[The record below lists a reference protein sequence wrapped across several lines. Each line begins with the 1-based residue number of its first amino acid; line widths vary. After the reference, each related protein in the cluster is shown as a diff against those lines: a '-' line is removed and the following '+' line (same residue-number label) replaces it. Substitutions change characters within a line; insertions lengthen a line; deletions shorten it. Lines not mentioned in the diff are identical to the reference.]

1 MAKQGKKMPKK
12 YRQAK
17 AAAKP
22 AAKAAFPG
30 KTKAGRRDPMTKY
43 SAEDRELFKELKEES
58 KKGYLTTDKGE
69 KVFVKPD
76 ETAKE
81 RIARERKE
89 ALRKFREEADMD
101 EGKAKS
107 RAERMKAQR
116 EEIMKKNAAAKAESK
131 GKRAPGLLQSAS
143 EPKKQTTKLPA
154 KKAAKPTALGA
165 RRLEQL
171 KKAGISESNA
181 KKILATNKPA
191 YGELTPRQENALQR
205 KVAKEDKRMAKLRAA
220 DPAKFDA
227 RERVAKSTKLTSS
240 EKAKVIEKIG
250 KTEKPKPAAPAKA
263 GKYLDMQ
270 KAKNAKVYSITNVQP
285 EKAAKGTVKPKF
297 VQKKTAAKKSVEKA
311 STSKAVAIRPKGAV
325 ATTAKKAATTAAK
338 KGGAAAVLKGAGRVA
353 GKVIGGRVGMAL
365 TAAALA
371 KPVLKALVQT
381 PADKKKE
388 QAAKGKTPGPEARS
402 NQPRITGQGR
412 FVGAG
417 GATTKVGSSYTVKKG
432 DTLSGIAKNAGVSL
446 ADIRKANPKLMTEK
460 KYKQGSAIWS
470 GTKVRIPK
478 K

>member
-1 MAKQGKKMPKK
+1 MPRK

-17 AAAKP
+17 AAARP
-22 AAKAAFPG
+22 AAEAAFPG
-30 KTKAGRRDPMTKY
+30 KKKAGRRDPMVKY
-43 SAEDRELFKELKEES
+43 SAEDRELFRELQQES

-89 ALRKFREEADMD
+89 AMRKYRERVEAEDGPKKATKKSTATIKQVRKPARPAAPKASMA
-101 EGKAKS
+101 EKLKKPVNVPGTPLSAKKKAKVVITK
-107 RAERMKAQR
+107 ADTEKAKTAKAKPEVKLTPAGEAVKKRMPG
-116 EEIMKKNAAAKAESK
+116 MSNAAANDLGTKVKTKSGK
-131 GKRAPGLLQSAS
+131 G
-143 EPKKQTTKLPA
+143 T
-154 KKAAKPTALGA
+154 
-165 RRLEQL
+165 
-171 KKAGISESNA
+171 
-181 KKILATNKPA
+181 
-191 YGELTPRQENALQR
+191 
-205 KVAKEDKRMAKLRAA
+205 
-220 DPAKFDA
+220 
-227 RERVAKSTKLTSS
+227 
-240 EKAKVIEKIG
+240 
-250 KTEKPKPAAPAKA
+250 
-263 GKYLDMQ
+263 
-270 KAKNAKVYSITNVQP
+270 VYSITNVQP
-285 EKAAKGTVKPKF
+285 EKATKGTVKPKF
-297 VQKKTAAKKSVEKA
+297 VQKKAPVK
-311 STSKAVAIRPKGAV
+311 KAVSKPETGKTVAVRPKGPV
-325 ATTAKKAATTAAK
+325 ATTAKAAATTAAK
-338 KGGAAAVLKGAGRVA
+338 KGGVAGALKGAGRVA

-388 QAAKGKTPGPEARS
+388 KAAKGKTPGPEARS

-446 ADIRKANPKLMTEK
+446 ADIRAANPKIMTNK
-460 KYKQGSAIWS
+460 KYKQGAAIWS

>member
-325 ATTAKKAATTAAK
+325 ATTAKKAATTAG
-338 KGGAAAVLKGAGRVA
+338 KGGAAGVLKGAGRLA

-381 PADKKKE
+381 PADRKKE

-417 GATTKVGSSYTVKKG
+417 GATTKVGGVCKRS
-432 DTLSGIAKNAGVSL
+432 DTLS
-446 ADIRKANPKLMTEK
+446 
-460 KYKQGSAIWS
+460 
-470 GTKVRIPK
+470 
-478 K
+478 

>member
-22 AAKAAFPG
+22 AAEAAFPG
-30 KTKAGRRDPMTKY
+30 KKKAVRRDPMAKY

-89 ALRKFREEADMD
+89 AMRKYRERVEAED
-101 EGKAKS
+101 GPKQKA
-107 RAERMKAQR
+107 
-116 EEIMKKNAAAKAESK
+116 
-131 GKRAPGLLQSAS
+131 
-143 EPKKQTTKLPA
+143 PA
-154 KKAAKPTALGA
+154 KKAA
-165 RRLEQL
+165 
-171 KKAGISESNA
+171 
-181 KKILATNKPA
+181 
-191 YGELTPRQENALQR
+191 
-205 KVAKEDKRMAKLRAA
+205 V
-220 DPAKFDA
+220 
-227 RERVAKSTKLTSS
+227 
-240 EKAKVIEKIG
+240 
-250 KTEKPKPAAPAKA
+250 APAKKEA
-263 GKYLDMQ
+263 PAK
-270 KAKNAKVYSITNVQP
+270 KAAAKKAAPKKAPVYNITTAQP
-285 EKAAKGTVKPKF
+285 EKAAKGSVKPKF
-297 VQKKTAAKKSVEKA
+297 IQKKATVKQLNPSKKTFGEIAKSVEKGSKAKA

-325 ATTAKKAATTAAK
+325 ATTAKKAATTVAK

-381 PADKKKE
+381 PEGAKKK
-388 QAAKGKTPGPEARS
+388 AAAGGKTPGPEARS

-417 GATTKVGSSYTVKKG
+417 GATTKVGSTYTVKKG

>member
-22 AAKAAFPG
+22 AAEAAFPG
-30 KTKAGRRDPMTKY
+30 KKKAGRRDPMAKY

-58 KKGYLTTDKGE
+58 KRGYLTTDKGE

-81 RIARERKE
+81 RIRRERAE

-101 EGKAKS
+101 EDKSKS
-107 RAERMKAQR
+107 RAERMKSKR
-116 EEIMKKNAAAKAESK
+116 EEVMKRNEAAKAERK
-131 GKRAPGLLQSAS
+131 GKRAPGLMQAAT
-143 EPKKQTTKLPA
+143 EPKKQTTKVPA
-154 KKAAKPTALGA
+154 KKAAAAPV
-165 RRLEQL
+165 
-171 KKAGISESNA
+171 KKETGNKLNKSKKTFGEISKA
-181 KKILATNKPA
+181 
-191 YGELTPRQENALQR
+191 
-205 KVAKEDKRMAKLRAA
+205 VAKADAKPSAS
-220 DPAKFDA
+220 K
-227 RERVAKSTKLTSS
+227 
-240 EKAKVIEKIG
+240 
-250 KTEKPKPAAPAKA
+250 KT
-263 GKYLDMQ
+263 
-270 KAKNAKVYSITNVQP
+270 KVYSITNVQP
-285 EKAAKGTVKPKF
+285 EKATKGAVKPKF
-297 VQKKTAAKKSVEKA
+297 VQKKAPAMSKSEMKAQSRKALDKIEKDVKANAAKP

-338 KGGAAAVLKGAGRVA
+338 KGGVVGALKGAGRLA
-353 GKVIGGRVGMAL
+353 GKAVGGRVGL
-365 TAAALA
+365 ALA
-371 KPVLKALVQT
+371 AGAAIAGPVHKALSKDTKGRTTFDMLQKRADAVVA
-381 PADKKKE
+381 ADK
-388 QAAKGKTPGPEARS
+388 AAKGKTPGPEARS
-402 NQPRITGQGR
+402 NQPRVTGQGR

-446 ADIRKANPKLMTEK
+446 ADIRKANPQLMTNK